1 MIKYIAK
8 LTSDGTNNP
17 TVEVYET
24 LNIAPDA
31 ITWEYEAEGIFVGAT
46 NEDYF
51 DSNQPEMWTLAD
63 YDGKSYSIIA
73 RDGAHI
79 EVRGKLPNG
88 DDSTAVFAGIGR
100 LIEIIV
106 Y

>member
-8 LTSDGTNNP
+8 LTANGVGNP
-17 TVEVYET
+17 SVEVYET
-24 LNIAPDA
+24 LNIPLDA
-31 ITWEYEAEGIFVGAT
+31 ITWEYESDGIFVGST
-46 NEDYF
+46 DQDYF
-51 DSNQPEMWTLAD
+51 DSNQPIKWSLAD
-63 YDGKSYSIIA
+63 YDGKSFSVLA

-79 EVRGKLPNG
+79 EVRGKLFNG
-88 DDSTAVFAGIGR
+88 DDSTAVFEGIGR